1 MRSNFNKSD
10 KGLLIILQLWLATCL
25 QIQNSKIISSN
36 FSLPAKSRMI
46 TNNRLQISKLQVSHP
61 KMTTETENKKR
72 KDVAG
77 TQLSIV
83 KGL

>member
-1 MRSNFNKSD
+1 
-10 KGLLIILQLWLATCL
+10 
-25 QIQNSKIISSN
+25 
-36 FSLPAKSRMI
+36 MI
-46 TNNRLQISKLQVSHP
+46 TNNRLEIFKLQVSHP

>member
-1 MRSNFNKSD
+1 MKNN
-10 KGLLIILQLWLATCL
+10 II
-25 QIQNSKIISSN
+25 KHV
-36 FSLPAKSRMI
+36 SLPAKSRMI
-46 TNNRLQISKLQVSHP
+46 TNNRPQIFKLQVSHQ

>member
-1 MRSNFNKSD
+1 MS
-10 KGLLIILQLWLATCL
+10 
-25 QIQNSKIISSN
+25 
-36 FSLPAKSRMI
+36 AKSRMI
-46 TNNRLQISKLQVSHP
+46 TNNRLQISKLQVSHQ

-83 KGL
+83 KGLLNYSILKFWQKKLFENESQLVKDVAVSFC